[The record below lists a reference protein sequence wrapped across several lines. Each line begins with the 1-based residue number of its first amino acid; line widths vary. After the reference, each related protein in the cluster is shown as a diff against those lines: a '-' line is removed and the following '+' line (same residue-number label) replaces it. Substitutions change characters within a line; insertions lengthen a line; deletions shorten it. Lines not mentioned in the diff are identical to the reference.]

1 MKIINYFS
9 TAAIPVIIAII
20 ILYGVI
26 ERKKVYDKYVDDV
39 NSITGF
45 QN

>member
-1 MKIINYFS
+1 VYCEHVFTTFSFIITNFINSFYKK
-9 TAAIPVIIAII
+9 
-20 ILYGVI
+20 
-26 ERKKVYDKYVDDV
+26 RKKVYDKYVDDV